1 MCCYPCNNHTK
12 SDMNKVDLNLATLD
26 ELKCLPGIGEKISR
40 KLIAERQEKSFD
52 SYMDVINRVDGITHF
67 KINTW
72 INHKMVDLS
81 LNEKLFFKKCM
92 QHLCQTKVIISL
104 IALLLFLCFWIY
116 IFVQCQTNLHGKYK
130 THLHFDCILDHECN
144 KNDGSMHVCA
154 PANPVFKNKQS

>member
-1 MCCYPCNNHTK
+1 M
-12 SDMNKVDLNLATLD
+12 ATLD

-104 IALLLFLCFWIY
+104 IALFLFVWFWIY
-116 IFVQCQTNLHGKYK
+116 VFVQCQTNVHGVSTTINGRQKYHVQGSIVMQK
-130 THLHFDCILDHECN
+130 RQKDNIFCLFFIL
-144 KNDGSMHVCA
+144 
-154 PANPVFKNKQS
+154 QII